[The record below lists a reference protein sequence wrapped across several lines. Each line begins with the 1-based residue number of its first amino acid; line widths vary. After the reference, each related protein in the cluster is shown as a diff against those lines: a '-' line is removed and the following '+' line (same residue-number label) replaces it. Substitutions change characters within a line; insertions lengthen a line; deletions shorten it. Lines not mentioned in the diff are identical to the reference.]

1 MKGILLTSKIALNP
15 ILKANIK
22 KAKLD
27 EILRVDHAG
36 EVAAVR
42 IASHQLA
49 WMSPL
54 DDAVPIV
61 NEILDDELVHEKVMN
76 DLVNQYDIKTTKLDP
91 LFKLAA
97 FILGAGTAVIGK
109 EAMMCCHAAVEVTIY
124 DHYNEQLREMEIL
137 DQAIEDMK
145 ETEGEVKEWNSIKD
159 TVAKFR
165 DEEKHHQ
172 ELGEQN
178 GADQAPAYP
187 LLYNTIRLACK
198 VGVSLAKKI

>member
-1 MKGILLTSKIALNP
+1 MRGILRISKAALGP
-15 ILKANIK
+15 VFTANIK
-22 KAKLD
+22 QAKID

-42 IASHQLA
+42 IASHQLN

-54 DDAVPIV
+54 NDAVPIV

-76 DLVNQYDIKTTKLDP
+76 DLVNQHGIKTTQLDP
-91 LFKLAA
+91 LFKVAA
-97 FILGAGTAVIGK
+97 FVLGAGTAVLGK
-109 EAMMCCHAAVEVTIY
+109 EAMMCCHAAVEVTIF
-124 DHYNEQLREMEIL
+124 DHYNDQLREMEML
-137 DQAIEDMK
+137 DESLEGVV
-145 ETEGEVKEWNSIKD
+145 ETAEESNEWKSIKD
-159 TVAKFR
+159 IVAKFR

-187 LLYNTIRLACK
+187 LLYNSIRLACK
-198 VGVSLAKKI
+198 FGVSLAKKV